1 MGRIRPWRRYALV
14 GLCLVAFI
22 LAACVPA
29 VSSPGPTQLSLSAM
43 PTSPAALPSA
53 TPALNPTPTLLA
65 ASATGL
71 APTSTPSET
80 AQTSPATGSTSP
92 ASGVPNF
99 DVIAV
104 IVLENKEYTTVI
116 GNPQM
121 PNFNAWAQESTLLTQ
136 YYGVR
141 HPSLPNYLAMIGG
154 DTFGVT
160 SDCSN
165 CFVNTANLTDLI
177 EASGRTWKGY
187 FEDLPSPC
195 FVGSRAPYAQKHNPF
210 IYFDDIRTNTARCQG
225 SVVPLTQLQTDLQ
238 QNKLPN
244 FLFIVPNLC
253 NDAHDCA
260 VSYADRWLG
269 TWVNALLSNPRI
281 AQNGL
286 VVITWDEG
294 QGSGSCCGLDTGGG
308 RVATVLI
315 SPRVQKG
322 YQDATPYS
330 HYSLLKTI
338 ELAWGLPLI
347 GRTAGSGTNSIVA
360 PWLPLP

>member
-1 MGRIRPWRRYALV
+1 MGHIRSWRRYALV
-14 GLCLVAFI
+14 GLSLPAFI
-22 LAACVPA
+22 LAACVAP
-29 VSSPGPTQLSLSAM
+29 VSSPGPTQSV
-43 PTSPAALPSA
+43 PSA
-53 TPALNPTPTLLA
+53 TVSSPTVPSGATPS
-65 ASATGL
+65 SATET
-71 APTSTPSET
+71 APATAPMSTAPVSTPG
-80 AQTSPATGSTSP
+80 QTEQPPLATGSASP
-92 ASGVPNF
+92 AGVPNF

-104 IVLENKEYTTVI
+104 IVLENKELSTVI

-121 PNFNAWAQESTLLTQ
+121 ANFNTWAKDYTLLTQ

-165 CFVNTANLTDLI
+165 CFVNASNLADLI

-187 FEDLPSPC
+187 FEDMPSPC

-225 SVVPLTQLQTDLQ
+225 SVVPLSQLQTDLQ
-238 QNKLPN
+238 QNSLPN

-269 TWVNALLSNPRI
+269 TWVNALLSNARV

-315 SPRVQKG
+315 SPRVQQG
-322 YQDATPYS
+322 YQDGTPYS

-347 GRTAGSGTNSIVA
+347 GNTASSSTNPIVA
-360 PWLPLP
+360 PWLPSR